1 MGQLNSLPSL
11 WQTWAVS
18 SPGKLMRAASIV
30 IANAGQPDPSP
41 ADKLC
46 CMPRPVG
53 QHPLAASILGN
64 EDRSP
69 FGIGLRSV
77 FGVGEP
83 GILFMLVVWSW
94 DRE

>member
-1 MGQLNSLPSL
+1 
-11 WQTWAVS
+11 
-18 SPGKLMRAASIV
+18 MRNTV
-30 IANAGQPDPSP
+30 FFANAGQPDPSP

-83 GILFMLVVWSW
+83 GILLMLVVWSW